1 MTSYPHCLYTIA
13 GLDTETYL
21 SQERDAMRRKHAVRK
36 VLYLNEKFTY
46 KEIGYIEQE
55 LYGKFK
61 PTNHATLINSISQ
74 PYDKITQTYV
84 KLCEDFISNQSQGAR

>member
-1 MTSYPHCLYTIA
+1 MTDYPHYLYIVA
-13 GLDTETYL
+13 GLDTEKYL

-46 KEIGYIEQE
+46 KEIGYIEME
-55 LYGKFK
+55 LYDKFK
-61 PTNHATLINSISQ
+61 PTNHATIINSVNQ

-84 KLCEDFISNQSQGAR
+84 QLCEDFISNQPEGTR